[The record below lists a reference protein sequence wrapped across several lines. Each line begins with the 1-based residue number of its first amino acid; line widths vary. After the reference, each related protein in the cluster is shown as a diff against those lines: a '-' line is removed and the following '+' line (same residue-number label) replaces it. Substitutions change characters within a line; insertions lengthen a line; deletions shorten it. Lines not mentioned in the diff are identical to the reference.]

1 MKMNRQV
8 RMSSIGAAIMMF
20 AAAAGAQSQEIWVH
34 GNACVGGTAIPSAYG
49 ANNPSTAAATTVT
62 CPIPAVKEMNNTTQ
76 QYWLQVAFWNRSS
89 TAGAF
94 TCRVY
99 GLDGSGNKV
108 YDPGNVSLTTGGVN
122 SAPKTQSLGSPPASA
137 QYISVQCTIPKASS
151 GSGGSSFLSGISW
164 RMGS

>member
-1 MKMNRQV
+1 
-8 RMSSIGAAIMMF
+8 MSAIGAALLAF
-20 AAAAGAQSQEIWVH
+20 AGAAGAQTSESWIH

-62 CPIPAVKEMNNTTQ
+62 CPIPVIKDINNTTQ
-76 QYWLQVAFWNRSS
+76 QFWMQVAFWNRSS

-99 GLDGSGNKV
+99 GLDAGGNKV

-122 SAPKTQSLGSPPASA
+122 SSPQTMTLGSPPASA
-137 QYISVQCTIPKASS
+137 QYISVSCTIPKATS

-164 RMGS
+164 HVGS